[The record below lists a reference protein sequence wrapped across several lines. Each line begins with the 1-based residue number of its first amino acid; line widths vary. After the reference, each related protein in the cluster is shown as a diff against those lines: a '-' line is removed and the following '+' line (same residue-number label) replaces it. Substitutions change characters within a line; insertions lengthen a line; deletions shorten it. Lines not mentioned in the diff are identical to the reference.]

1 MSSSD
6 NLIAQNILGQ
16 IPASRGILWE
26 KIENFKNKISV
37 IEGAL
42 THKPG
47 DEQSEGLKKTAPLK
61 HHFEGGLYTREI
73 FMPKGAVIVSLIH
86 KQEHPSF
93 LLKGE
98 LSYLT
103 DDGEIVR
110 VKAPHTVFTKKGTQR
125 VFYIHEDVEW
135 SCVHKTNATNVLDAE
150 LELFTNNYRELPSD
164 VINIKKEI
172 WQQ

>member
-47 DEQSEGLKKTAPLK
+47 DEQSEGLKK
-61 HHFEGGLYTREI
+61 
-73 FMPKGAVIVSLIH
+73 
-86 KQEHPSF
+86 Q
-93 LLKGE
+93 LL
-98 LSYLT
+98 
-103 DDGEIVR
+103 
-110 VKAPHTVFTKKGTQR
+110 
-125 VFYIHEDVEW
+125 
-135 SCVHKTNATNVLDAE
+135 
-150 LELFTNNYRELPSD
+150 
-164 VINIKKEI
+164 
-172 WQQ
+172 